1 MKNNLLKIVLSAV
14 LLAVAWLGGSGLTL
28 LVALVPLLSVSASLD
43 GSARSFW
50 KMAGWTT
57 LLWTLWYVADVWG
70 VWIAAPIGVFAS
82 LFFGLFY
89 TATPFMLYH
98 FVSKRA
104 PKSLAYVVLVA
115 AWIAG
120 EHLYNISQV
129 SFPWLN
135 LGNGFSHGFGPMLVQ
150 WYEWTGVYGGTLWV
164 LLCNILVWELV
175 QRPKGERRALAV
187 GLAVAIVVPC
197 AVSLA
202 LYLSYKPSERTLAVT
217 VVQPNID
224 AYTEKFSMS
233 QEQQTANLVSLA
245 NEAPATTRLIVMPE
259 TAIDESLVESTEMTS
274 ESIEALRGVL
284 TERYPSAEIVTG
296 ATTYRLYPGEERPT
310 RTARRRRGPW
320 YDVYNSALSI
330 DTTRNVEISHKSK
343 LVIGVEMMPDWAIFR
358 LLDNFVDLGG
368 MTGQLG
374 YDSFRRVCSLGDT
387 QYATA
392 VCYESIYGAHF
403 AEYVRGGAQIMNV
416 ITNDGWWGTSPIH
429 RQHFDFSRL
438 RAIETRRSIA
448 RSANTGISGF
458 ISPRGDVT
466 ERLGWDVRGTLS
478 AEMPLESRLTLYTLY
493 GDWIVRIARLL
504 FVLSMLYFVG
514 YTYRRRDLLVDAPAP
529 KSKKKSK
536 QSK

>member
-115 AWIAG
+115 AWVAG
-120 EHLYNISQV
+120 EHLYNISQA

-135 LGNGFSHGFGPMLVQ
+135 LGNGFSHGFGPALVQ

-175 QRPKGERRALAV
+175 QRPKGERRGLAV
-187 GLAVAIVVPC
+187 GLAAAVVVPC

-217 VVQPNID
+217 IVQPNID
-224 AYTEKFSMS
+224 AYAEKFSMS
-233 QEQQTANLVSLA
+233 QEQQTANLVNLA
-245 NEAPATTRLIVMPE
+245 KEAPEATRLIVMPE
-259 TAIDESLVESTEMTS
+259 TAIDEGLVEGGEIVGA
-274 ESIEALRGVL
+274 SIDALRGVL
-284 TERYPSAEIVTG
+284 AEGYPSAEIVTG
-296 ATTYRLYPGEERPT
+296 ATTYRFYPGEERPT

-387 QYATA
+387 KYATA
-392 VCYESIYGAHF
+392 ICYESIYGAHF
-403 AEYVRGGAQIMNV
+403 AEYVRGGAEVMNV

-438 RAIETRRSIA
+438 RAIENRRSIA

-466 ERLGWDVRGTLS
+466 ERLGWDERGTLS
-478 AEMPLESRLTLYTLY
+478 AEVPLESRQTLYTLY

-529 KSKKKSK
+529 KSNKKSK

>member
-14 LLAVAWLGGSGLTL
+14 LLAVAWLGGSGITL

-164 LLCNILVWELV
+164 LLCNILAWELV

-187 GLAVAIVVPC
+187 GLAAMVVVPC
-197 AVSLA
+197 AVSFA

-217 VVQPNID
+217 IVQPNID
-224 AYTEKFSMS
+224 AYAEKFSLS

-259 TAIDESLVESTEMTS
+259 TAIDEGLVESTEMTS
-274 ESIEALRGVL
+274 ESIESLRGVL
-284 TERYPSAEIVTG
+284 AERYPSAEIVTG
-296 ATTYRLYPGEERPT
+296 ATTYRFYPGEERPT

-392 VCYESIYGAHF
+392 ICYESIYGAHF

-448 RSANTGISGF
+448 RSANTGVSGF